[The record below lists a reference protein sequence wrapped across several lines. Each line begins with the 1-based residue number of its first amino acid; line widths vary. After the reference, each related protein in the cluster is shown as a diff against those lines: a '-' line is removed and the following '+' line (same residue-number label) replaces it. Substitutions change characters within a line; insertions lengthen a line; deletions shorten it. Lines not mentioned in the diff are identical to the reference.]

1 MIFQEDHLHLHR
13 NQLNSFTMATISNKT
28 QEIQA
33 RFVQAGFTP
42 EEIQA
47 VRDAWNHGLWGDS
60 EVEFAGQ
67 DEYGIGA
74 CTNDIK
80 LAGNFQGRQVTNICR
95 KIANRIKK
103 QGLDW
108 INHFNDWWGDGSG
121 DMLFIAC
128 KVGSWEE
135 LAEWAATSADSYVA
149 EPEQEK
155 PVEEAPKA
163 ESVSELDNKAVLNAV
178 ERIKKYTIELN
189 SGKADKKREASLK
202 RKIARAEAALLKAGA
217 VYRLFNDE
225 LGCWGDG
232 TTVYT
237 SAREAM
243 MASGAKCRHH
253 SVWVVVGDHNS
264 VQVAEVDW
272 AWFFPVKE

>member
-1 MIFQEDHLHLHR
+1 
-13 NQLNSFTMATISNKT
+13 MATIVSNKT

-47 VRDAWNHGLWGDS
+47 VRDAWNHGLWGES
-60 EVEFAGQ
+60 EVEFAGK

-108 INHFNDWWGDGSG
+108 INHFNNWWGDGSG
-121 DMLFIAC
+121 DMLFIAY

-135 LAEWAATSADSYVA
+135 LAEWAATPADAYEVQV
-149 EPEQEK
+149 EQE
-155 PVEEAPKA
+155 PVQEEALKQEKTA
-163 ESVSELDNKAVLNAV
+163 EQVDKVILDAVA
-178 ERIKKYTIELN
+178 RIKKYAKEIDE
-189 SGKADKKREASLK
+189 GKADKKREASLR
-202 RKIARAEAALLKAGA
+202 RKIARAEATLLKEGA
-217 VYRLFNDE
+217 VFRLFNEE
-225 LGCWGDG
+225 LGCWGEG
-232 TTVYT
+232 TEIHT
-237 SAREAM
+237 SIASAVT
-243 MASGAKCRHH
+243 ASGSKCRYH
-253 SVWVVVGDHNS
+253 SIWVVVGDYNNI
-264 VQVAEVDW
+264 QVSKIDPFWGASL
-272 AWFFPVKE
+272 KK